1 MNLHLDENIAVDTA
15 CLISRIDKTDFAV
28 VKKKNLKEWK
38 TLKKEPSEIFKAKT
52 LFDSSAF
59 NAFNAILSDL
69 KINLKKKIIQL

>member
-52 LFDSSAF
+52 LFGSS
-59 NAFNAILSDL
+59 AFNAILSDL